1 MFEQMTYEAAN
12 ERMAEYRRRGETARL
27 ADEAKAIQRS
37 AKARKSGSTMATIEE
52 VIGRWGWQIALT
64 ARN

>member
-12 ERMAEYRRRGETARL
+12 ERMAEYRRQGERARL
-27 ADEAKAIQRS
+27 ADEAKAIKRS
-37 AKARKSGSTMATIEE
+37 AKARNSGSTMATIEE